1 MQTNPAILTPQH
13 DCWDI
18 FVTKL
23 NAALTRQP
31 CTDTPERPLT
41 RKILTQLAQ
50 HDTLDVEATLR
61 WFDSLDGYCDCEVLW
76 HVVGKWQMKLEWH
89 QNN

>member
-1 MQTNPAILTPQH
+1 MRILTPQH

-18 FVTKL
+18 FVTEL
-23 NAALTRQP
+23 DAALTRQP

-50 HDTLDVEATLR
+50 HATLDVEATLR

-76 HVVGKWQMKLEWH
+76 HVVGKWEMKLEWH

>member
-50 HDTLDVEATLR
+50 HDTLDVNATLR
-61 WFDSLDGYCDCEVLW
+61 WFA
-76 HVVGKWQMKLEWH
+76 KLSQTAAIATARCCGTWSG
-89 QNN
+89 NGR

>member
-1 MQTNPAILTPQH
+1 MRILTPQH

-18 FVTKL
+18 FVTEL
-23 NAALTRQP
+23 DAALTRQP

-50 HDTLDVEATLR
+50 HATLDVEATLR

-76 HVVGKWQMKLEWH
+76 HVVGKWEMKLEWH
-89 QNN
+89 QDN